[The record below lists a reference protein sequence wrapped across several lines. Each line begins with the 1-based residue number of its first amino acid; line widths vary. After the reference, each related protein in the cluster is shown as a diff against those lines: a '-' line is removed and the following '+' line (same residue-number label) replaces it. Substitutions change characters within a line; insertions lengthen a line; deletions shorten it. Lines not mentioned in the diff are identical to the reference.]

1 MNISVVIPA
10 YNAASWLDQTLAS
23 VVAQTYPAYEVIA
36 VDDGSTD
43 DTLAH
48 LQGHS
53 GVTRVL
59 QTNHGGP
66 AVARNAGIAAATGDW
81 VAFLD
86 ADDWWHPTHL
96 EQAHRLLQDGTDVV
110 YLGAAEHFSIN
121 VNRVVS
127 RSDVGPFQQPTAGL
141 DHGTYFQLYL
151 KHGLLELS
159 SIVAQRERLQAIG
172 GFAPELRGAEDL
184 DMMLRLVV
192 GHTWAYDPIPA
203 TVYRC
208 NNPQSHSRTTQAS
221 ADRITAKLRT
231 FIAHQ
236 QNYDV
241 SPQMLR
247 GLARATIS
255 QVVMRMSCSR
265 SDRRHTQ
272 ALTRP
277 YLSRQERWIFA
288 LATELPWPYRLL
300 NDWRNRLR
308 PPQYAPR
315 QVVEANPVVPQAVSP
330 EESAS

>member
-1 MNISVVIPA
+1 MKISVVIPA
-10 YNAASWLDQTLAS
+10 YNATAWLDQTLAS
-23 VVAQTYPAYEVIA
+23 VAAQTYPAYEVIA

-43 DTLAH
+43 NTLAQ
-48 LQGHS
+48 LQSHPR
-53 GVTRVL
+53 VTRVL

-96 EQAHRLLQDGTDVV
+96 AQAHHLLQGGSDVV

-127 RSDVGPFQQPTAGL
+127 RSDVGPLQQPTAGL
-141 DHGTYFQLYL
+141 DHDTYFQLYL

-159 SIVAQRERLQAIG
+159 SLVARRERLQAIG
-172 GFAPELRGAEDL
+172 GFVPALRGAEDL
-184 DMMLRLVV
+184 DVMLRLVL
-192 GHTWAYDPIPA
+192 GHTWAYDPVPA

-208 NNPQSHSRTTQAS
+208 NNPQSYSRTAQAS

-236 QNYDV
+236 HNYAV
-241 SPQMLR
+241 SPQILQS
-247 GLARATIS
+247 LARTTMS
-255 QVVMRMSCSR
+255 KVVTGCPRAE
-265 SDRRHTQ
+265 RRHTQ

-277 YLSRQERWIFA
+277 YLSTQERWIFA
-288 LATELPWPYRLL
+288 LATEFPGVYQVL
-300 NDWRNRLR
+300 NDLRNRQR
-308 PPQYAPR
+308 QPHYRPR
-315 QVVEANPVVPQAVSP
+315 QVVAPSDSP
-330 EESAS
+330 NSQPAKP

>member
-1 MNISVVIPA
+1 MKISVVIPA
-10 YNAASWLDQTLAS
+10 YNAEAWLEQTLGS
-23 VVAQTYPAYEVIA
+23 VAAQTYPAHEVIA

-43 DTLAH
+43 GTLH
-48 LQGHS
+48 YLQGHS

-59 QTNHGGP
+59 QTDHGGP

-96 EQAHRLLQDGTDVV
+96 EQAHQLLQGGSDVV

-127 RSDVGPFQQPTAGL
+127 RSDVGPLQQPTAGL
-141 DHGTYFQLYL
+141 DHATYFQLYL

-159 SIVAQRERLQAIG
+159 SLVAQRERLQAIG

-184 DMMLRLVV
+184 DVMLRLVV

-208 NNPQSHSRTTQAS
+208 NNPQSHSRTAQAS
-221 ADRITAKLRT
+221 TDRITAKLRT

-236 QNYDV
+236 QSYAV
-241 SPQMLR
+241 SPQMLHT
-247 GLARATIS
+247 LARTTMS
-255 QVVMRMSCSR
+255 QVVMNCSR
-265 SDRRHTQ
+265 PDRRRTQ
-272 ALTRP
+272 VLTHP
-277 YLSRQERWIFA
+277 YLSTPERWLFA
-288 LATELPWPYRLL
+288 LSAEFPWPYLLL
-300 NDWRNRLR
+300 NGWRNRQR
-308 PPQYAPR
+308 PPRYAPR
-315 QVVEANPVVPQAVSP
+315 QVVDPSPVDPQTIPP
-330 EESAS
+330 ERPTP

>member
-1 MNISVVIPA
+1 MKISVVIPA
-10 YNAASWLDQTLAS
+10 YNAEAWLDQSLAS
-23 VVAQTYPAYEVIA
+23 VAAQTYPAYEVIA

-43 DTLAH
+43 GTLH
-48 LQGHS
+48 YLQGHS
-53 GVTRVL
+53 GVTRVI
-59 QTNHGGP
+59 QTDHVGP
-66 AVARNAGIAAATGDW
+66 AVARNAGIAVATGDW

-96 EQAHRLLQDGTDVV
+96 EQVHHLVQDGTDVV

-141 DHGTYFQLYL
+141 DHDTYFQLYL

-159 SIVAQRERLQAIG
+159 SLVARRERIQAIG

-184 DMMLRLVV
+184 DVMLRLVL

-208 NNPQSHSRTTQAS
+208 NNPQSYSRTAQAS

-236 QNYDV
+236 QNYAI
-241 SPQMLR
+241 SPQMLH
-247 GLARATIS
+247 GLARTTMS
-255 QVVMRMSCSR
+255 QVVMSCSR
-265 SDRRHTQ
+265 SDRRHIQ
-272 ALTRP
+272 GLTRP
-277 YLSRQERWIFA
+277 YLSIQERWIFA
-288 LATELPWPYRLL
+288 LATEFPRPYRLL
-300 NDWRNRLR
+300 NAWRNRQR

-315 QVVEANPVVPQAVSP
+315 QVVEASPVAPPAVSP
-330 EESAS
+330 EKSAS